1 MTFILLHE
9 KGFEHE
15 RAEDAEARVRRVFVN
30 TRQIVR
36 VEPCTWGGCRV
47 ALAGSARGVYP
58 EESAEDVLALI
69 RLAEAEEDGN
79 A

>member
-1 MTFILLHE
+1 MAFILLHE
-9 KGFEHE
+9 RVFEHE
-15 RAEDAEARVRRVFVN
+15 RAEDAEARDRRVFVN

-36 VEPCTWGGCRV
+36 VEPRTWGGCRV
-47 ALAGSARGVYP
+47 AFAEQKEALFT

-79 A
+79 E

>member
-9 KGFEHE
+9 KDFEHE
-15 RAEDAEARVRRVFVN
+15 RAEDAEARDRQVFVN
-30 TRQIVR
+30 TRRIVS
-36 VEPCTWGGCRV
+36 VEPRSRGCRV

-79 A
+79 E